1 MTTLNVSKSLFKQ
14 LAEVYPKQARN
25 LTSGPILIRID
36 DRDSDDTYPG
46 FCDIHL
52 KMSAPDADQFT
63 LILDNVPFDDDV
75 KTVAE
80 ELDGSWQ
87 TTRTGERLTL
97 NLSASQT
104 AGLRRLA
111 ATIRKVVGRGKCYL
125 DRNWK
130 WIAPR
135 TAKSLNRLAGIAT
148 QDRRR

>member
-25 LTSGPILIRID
+25 LTSGPILIRVD

-63 LILDNVPFDDDV
+63 LTLDNIPYDDDV
-75 KTVAE
+75 KAVAE
-80 ELDGSWQ
+80 ELEGTWQ
-87 TTRTGERLTL
+87 STRTGERLTL
-97 NLSASQT
+97 NLSISQKADLRKLAT
-104 AGLRRLA
+104 A
-111 ATIRKVVGRGKCYL
+111 IRKVVGRGKSYP
-125 DRNWK
+125 DRNLK

-135 TAKSLNRLAGIAT
+135 TAKSLEQLAREISKGT
-148 QDRRR
+148 

>member
-1 MTTLNVSKSLFKQ
+1 MTTLNVSKSLLNR

-25 LTSGPILIRID
+25 LTSGPIFIRVD
-36 DRDSDDTYPG
+36 DRESDDTYVG

-80 ELDGSWQ
+80 ELEGTWQ

-97 NLSASQT
+97 NLSASQK
-104 AGLRRLA
+104 ADIRRLA
-111 ATIRKVVGRGKCYL
+111 TAIRKVVGRGRRYL
-125 DRNWK
+125 DSNWK

-135 TAKSLNRLAGIAT
+135 TATSLEGFARKLKA
-148 QDRRR
+148 